1 MGGEGRGARGE
12 GAMQR
17 VGRGTGLSHREIGE
31 EMALPC
37 LALIRRPPRT
47 SALDL
52 GGSGLCPCPVSDAG
66 LTPRTLSPPPR
77 QPGAP
82 VVTPP
87 GDLPP
92 DIALSLRPPSPSPP
106 SSSPS
111 RRHRRAAPAASVAVV
126 TFAVVACVSS
136 LSVQRGVTLCASF
149 PPPLRLRRVLPC
161 ELATPWYVHAFCLEV
176 SVLSWCRG
184 VVVSWCQC
192 RRGIV
197 VPWCQ
202 CRRGVVERRRSSW
215 GRRRCSWRRR
225 GSSAGDKVPIEV
237 GDNEVMTV
245 RASSPNLPLRTVL
258 PC

>member
-1 MGGEGRGARGE
+1 MFGVRGSGFGVQGSGFGVRGSGLGGEGRGARGE

-52 GGSGLCPCPVSDAG
+52 GVSGLCPCPVFDAG
-66 LTPRTLSPPPR
+66 LTPRTPSPPPR

-184 VVVSWCQC
+184 VVVSVPSWCCGAASEQL
-192 RRGIV
+192 GAAAV
-197 VPWCQ
+197 Q
-202 CRRGVVERRRSSW
+202 LAAQGVQRWRQSTHR
-215 GRRRCSWRRR
+215 GRR
-225 GSSAGDKVPIEV
+225 E
-237 GDNEVMTV
+237 
-245 RASSPNLPLRTVL
+245 
-258 PC
+258 